1 MDRLAPNGDFM
12 EAIIN
17 STFDWNGARQPIP
30 FATENDT
37 LNGISM
43 LLGHLVTNKAPCFH
57 DVRTYWSP
65 EACERVSGKK
75 PTGVAKDGF
84 IHLIN
89 SGATALDCTGASKNE
104 EGRRLHERVLEYDGG

>member
-1 MDRLAPNGDFM
+1 MASSFN
-12 EAIIN
+12 
-17 STFDWNGARQPIP
+17 WNGKKMPTP

-43 LLGHLVTNKAPCFH
+43 LLATLVTGKAPAFH

-65 EACERVSGKK
+65 DAVKRVTGKEL
-75 PTGVAKDGF
+75 TGKAANGI

-89 SGATALDCTGASKNE
+89 SGERHLIVQVRQKTRTATVHKKN
-104 EGRRLHERVLEYDGG
+104 GGI